1 MARIVRLAAL
11 ALMLAGAGTAGRAAE
26 PPLSVRASRVLLTCA
41 TAAARVYTQGNV
53 TVIPGGYKE
62 LAGADA
68 FVGADVEITRAL
80 ESGAAVLRSEVDI
93 ATVPWVLVVAGNNTL
108 GLRTTADLSRT
119 TSEVWVLG
127 GLVGSSGRRAL
138 SGLDPERLKESED
151 PLALRAAAI
160 ALVPLSLAGS
170 GERLATDVPPL
181 VARAVVAEGTPHA
194 QAATAFVRFLA
205 SEPGQRAFA
214 ACGSP
219 QP

>member
-1 MARIVRLAAL
+1 MSPQATYSVMFSADSC
-11 ALMLAGAGTAGRAAE
+11 ALMAYWL
-26 PPLSVRASRVLLTCA
+26 PSSSSIV
-41 TAAARVYTQGNV
+41 
-53 TVIPGGYKE
+53 KW
-62 LAGADA
+62 ADA
-68 FVGADVEITRAL
+68 PGSVVAFWRMVGAV
-80 ESGAAVLRSEVDI
+80 VLWWVVI
-93 ATVPWVLVVAGNNTL
+93 A
-108 GLRTTADLSRT
+108 
-119 TSEVWVLG
+119 
-127 GLVGSSGRRAL
+127 GRRAL

-181 VARAVVAEGTPHA
+181 LARAVVAEGAPHA
-194 QAATAFVRFLA
+194 QAATSFVRFLA